1 MSSKDDSNL
10 PDYVYIKD
18 VLDLHGTLY
27 TVIPELLNDFI
38 ENAIELGYS
47 RVRIIHGK
55 GTSRLKHFTH
65 QQLDRHKKVYRY
77 YDAPPALGGWG
88 ATIAEL
94 IEPSG
99 ERKNQ

>member
-1 MSSKDDSNL
+1 MSSNDDSNL
-10 PDYVYIKD
+10 PDYVYIRD
-18 VLDLHGTLY
+18 VLDLHGTPY
-27 TVIPELLNDFI
+27 GVIPELLDDFI
-38 ENAIELGYS
+38 GNAIELGYS

-55 GTSRLKHFTH
+55 GRSRLKHYTH

-94 IEPSG
+94 IEASG
-99 ERKNQ
+99 EGENH